1 MKDIR
6 KLSNYEEPLIEGE
19 GSREAGEEPE
29 IVLAPAEEAVHR
41 ADTQNTEPISKTL
54 EVLRK
59 AEEKN
64 KKDRN
69 GRHVLG
75 EILSLRTADSKS
87 YELTGGIQRIEYYP
101 APVHCYREESQSFEE
116 IEASISE
123 DETGECY
130 QTEKH
135 NFTAKFSRDAA
146 EEALFTM
153 EKGMYRI
160 AVKAKRS
167 KRAAEQQIRP
177 RLSSPA
183 KGSVPKRG
191 SFCERCVAFRGR
203 G

>member
-87 YELTGGIQRIEYYP
+87 YELTGGIKQRNIILPQNSVGTQRKRRCLRWRKE
-101 APVHCYREESQSFEE
+101 C
-116 IEASISE
+116 
-123 DETGECY
+123 TG
-130 QTEKH
+130 
-135 NFTAKFSRDAA
+135 SR
-146 EEALFTM
+146 
-153 EKGMYRI
+153 
-160 AVKAKRS
+160 
-167 KRAAEQQIRP
+167 
-177 RLSSPA
+177 
-183 KGSVPKRG
+183 
-191 SFCERCVAFRGR
+191 
-203 G
+203 